1 MSTGSVMGYASDLY
15 RIISDTLDD
24 GVSIHDPKSGSVLD
38 VNPAMIRMFGYD
50 REEALG
56 LTVERFCLESEPF
69 SRADALAWIS
79 KALTMGPQCFEWRT
93 RDKNGRD
100 FWVEVRLNS
109 FSLAGQTRLL
119 TIVRDID
126 ALKTSELPATGPTC
140 SEGDLRGL
148 QRKAGVGVLAGAIA
162 HGLNNSLTPILGY
175 ASEARSMASDPAMA
189 FCLDETLKACG
200 KARDLVSSL
209 LTLSRPNESRREAMH
224 LWPALESC
232 LQAARALLP
241 PGVSLDVQGDA
252 SHAMAVVSTGEVH
265 EIILSLCAI
274 AAQALPGKRGN
285 LALRL
290 EQAFPASGC
299 RVSVLAVAHNGEAAG
314 EPDMRGSVMASVQ
327 SLAKSLG
334 GSLALSPRADGL
346 ELSVLLP
353 GLAGHAQA
361 ESRPSHRGHI
371 LFIDDDAAI
380 TKLVCKQL
388 SSAGYIVTAVS
399 DSDEG
404 LRRFSQTPSEFDC
417 VVTDLLMPG
426 LSGQTLALR
435 IRELRPEVPVL
446 LCSGNCD
453 LGKLDASSTHCF
465 AGFIPK
471 PFCKRELTQAV
482 SMALAQPATSLD
494 ERDKE

>member
-1 MSTGSVMGYASDLY
+1 MSTGCVMGYAPDLH
-15 RIISDTLDD
+15 RALFDALDD
-24 GVSIHDPKSGSVLD
+24 GVSIHDPNTGSILD
-38 VNPAMIRMFGYD
+38 VNPAMIRMFGYG
-50 REEALG
+50 REEVLG
-56 LTVERFCLESEPF
+56 LSVERFCLESEPF
-69 SRADALAWIS
+69 SHVDALAWIR
-79 KALTMGPQCFEWRT
+79 KALTMGPQRFQWRT

-100 FWVEVRLNS
+100 FWIDVRLKS
-109 FSLAGQTRLL
+109 ISLGGQTRLL
-119 TIVRDID
+119 TIVRDIN
-126 ALKTSELPATGPTC
+126 ALKASELPTAGPAC
-140 SEGDLRGL
+140 PEDDLHSLR
-148 QRKAGVGVLAGAIA
+148 RKAGLGVLAGDIA

-175 ASEARSMASDPAMA
+175 AAEARSMASDPSMA
-189 FCLDETLKACG
+189 YCLDETLKACG

-209 LTLSRPNESRREAMH
+209 LAMCRPNDSRRKAMY
-224 LWPALESC
+224 LWPALESS

-241 PGVSLDVQGDA
+241 PGVSLDAQEDA
-252 SHAMAVVSTGEVH
+252 AQALAVASTGEVH

-290 EQAFPASGC
+290 EPAFSASGC
-299 RVSVLAVAHNGEAAG
+299 RVSVLATARNGETAG
-314 EPDMRGSVMASVQ
+314 EPDMRGSVMVSLLG
-327 SLAKSLG
+327 LAKSLG

-353 GLAGHAQA
+353 GAAGHAQS

-380 TKLVCKQL
+380 NRLVCKQL
-388 SSAGYIVTAVS
+388 SSAGYTVTAVS

-404 LRRFSQTPSEFDC
+404 LRRFSHTPSDFDC

-426 LSGQTLALR
+426 LSGQALALR
-435 IRELRPEVPVL
+435 IRELRPDVPVL

-471 PFCKRELTQAV
+471 PFSKRELTQAV
-482 SMALAQPATSLD
+482 SMALAQPATSPD